1 MTVAVIGD
9 SNVDLE
15 ILLPATGV
23 EGNEHAHSD
32 PTLSGGG
39 SAANAAAALSRL
51 GVTTRFV
58 GTVGSDVYGAAAIAS
73 LADAGVDTSGVRMVD
88 GGTTV
93 MVLVVVPIGGER
105 LIYVW
110 PPRGGAHLE
119 LGVDDA
125 VDGVEGASWLH
136 VSGIALRGEPA
147 AGSILTVMDAARSS
161 GAVVSLDVNLR
172 LENWGWESDFRPT
185 IDQALQ
191 RSDVVFGGAVD
202 ELCPLSDVGDPVQ
215 AVTGL
220 ATTRRLVVGRLG
232 AGGAVAHDGDRLYR
246 AEGHQV
252 EVVDTVGAGDAF
264 DAGFIASRM
273 RGESIE
279 MALRYANGTAAL
291 SIGRPGARATPS
303 HEEVVAFIGGEG
315 QTAACC

>member
-9 SNVDLE
+9 VNVDLE
-15 ILLPATGV
+15 IVLPAAGV
-23 EGNEHAHSD
+23 EGSEHAHPS

-39 SAANAAAALSRL
+39 SAANAAAALSGL

-58 GTVGSDVYGAAAIAS
+58 GAVGSDVYGAAATAS
-73 LADAGVDTSGVRMVD
+73 LANAGVDTSGVRLVD
-88 GGTTV
+88 GGATV
-93 MVLVVVPIGGER
+93 MVLVVVPLGGER

-125 VDGVEGASWLH
+125 VAGVENVSWLH

-147 AGSILTVMDAARSS
+147 AGSILTAMDTARSG
-161 GAVVSLDVNLR
+161 GATVSLDVNLR
-172 LENWGWESDFRPT
+172 LENWGWESGFRAT
-185 IDQALQ
+185 IDQAMQ

-202 ELCPLSDVGDPVQ
+202 ELCPLSDIGDPVE

-220 ATTRRLVVGRLG
+220 ATASRLVVGRLG
-232 AGGAVAHDGDRLYR
+232 AGGAIAHDSDRLFQ
-246 AEGHQV
+246 AAGHEV

-273 RGESIE
+273 RGESID
-279 MALRYANGTAAL
+279 MALSYANGTAAL
-291 SIGRPGARATPS
+291 TIGRSGARSTPS
-303 HEEVVAFIGGEG
+303 HEEVVSFIG
-315 QTAACC
+315 A

>member
-9 SNVDLE
+9 VNVDLE
-15 ILLPATGV
+15 IVLPATGV
-23 EGNEHAHSD
+23 EGSEHAHSD
-32 PTLSGGG
+32 PALSGGG
-39 SAANAAAALSRL
+39 SAANAAAALSGL
-51 GVTTRFV
+51 GVATHFV
-58 GTVGSDVYGAAAIAS
+58 GTVGSDVYGVAATAS
-73 LADAGVDTSGVRMVD
+73 LTEAGVDTSGLHVVD

-93 MVLVVVPIGGER
+93 MVLVVVPPGGER

-125 VDGVEGASWLH
+125 VAGVEDASWLH

-147 AGSILTVMDAARSS
+147 AGSILAAMDAARSS

-172 LENWGWESDFRPT
+172 LENWGWESDFRTT
-185 IDQALQ
+185 IDQAVG
-191 RSDVVFGGAVD
+191 RSDVVFGGAAD

-220 ATTRRLVVGRLG
+220 ATANRLVVGRLG

-246 AEGHQV
+246 AEGHEV
-252 EVVDTVGAGDAF
+252 EAVDTVGAGDAF

-273 RGESIE
+273 RGESIDT
-279 MALRYANGTAAL
+279 ALRYANATAGIT
-291 SIGRPGARATPS
+291 IGRSGARSTPS
-303 HEEVVAFIGGEG
+303 HAEVVAFIR
-315 QTAACC
+315 AASS